1 MRDVEKAL
9 GVTEARAKLRSIVEH
24 VQRGDAYI
32 ISRHGQPAA
41 AIVPIEVYEQ
51 WKQQRREFF
60 ALIREAQQR
69 ADLEPDEAERIAAE
83 AVRAARA

>member
-1 MRDVEKAL
+1 MEKAL
-9 GVTEARAKLRSIVEH
+9 GVTEARAKLRSIVEQ

-41 AIVPIEVYEQ
+41 AIVPIAVYEQ
-51 WKQQRREFF
+51 WKRQRSEFF
-60 ALIREAQQR
+60 ALIRQAQER
-69 ADLEPDEAERIAAE
+69 AELEPDEADRIAAE

>member
-1 MRDVEKAL
+1 MEKEL
-9 GVTEARAKLRSIVEH
+9 GVTEARAKLRTIVEQ

-51 WKQQRREFF
+51 WKRQRSELF
-60 ALIREAQQR
+60 AFIRQVQQR
-69 ADLEPDEAERIAAE
+69 ANLEPDEAEGIAAE